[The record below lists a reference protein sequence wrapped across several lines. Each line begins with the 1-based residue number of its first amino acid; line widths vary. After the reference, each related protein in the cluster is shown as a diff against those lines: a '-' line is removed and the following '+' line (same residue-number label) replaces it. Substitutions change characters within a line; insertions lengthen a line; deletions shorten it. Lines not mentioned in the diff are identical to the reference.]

1 MTTIVK
7 ILSIRDTRAY
17 EEQGDRWVPI
27 PGSGHENQCARCGRQ
42 HEVHAT
48 VLLSDGTEA
57 VVGTGCASK
66 DNVETAK
73 RFTSLDR
80 AVKRLARLEAE
91 QADYLKRRAEWDRNW
106 KEVMQLTPP
115 EITFKPSEQK
125 YGRPDPK
132 REEMVMGDVQVC
144 CWNREYSTRYTVL
157 SVWRDKRMTE
167 RGLASPRTATYQL
180 EKQIRKLRSRI
191 EQLKT
196 I

>member
-1 MTTIVK
+1 MISIIK
-7 ILSIRDTRAY
+7 ILSIRDTRSY

-27 PGSGHENQCARCGRQ
+27 PGSGHENQCHRCGRQ

-48 VLLSDGTEA
+48 VLLSDNTEA
-57 VVGTGCASK
+57 IVGTGCASK
-66 DNVETAK
+66 DNAETAK

-106 KEVMQLTPP
+106 KEVLQLTPP
-115 EITFKPSEQK
+115 EITYNPDPIK
-125 YGRPDPK
+125 YGRPDPR
-132 REEMVMGDVQVC
+132 REIMVMGDAQVC
-144 CWNREYSTRYTVL
+144 CWNREHSTRDTVL
-157 SVWRDKRMTE
+157 SVWRDKRMSE
-167 RGLASPRTATYQL
+167 RGLVSPRTKTYQL
-180 EKQIRKLRSRI
+180 EKQIRRLRSRI